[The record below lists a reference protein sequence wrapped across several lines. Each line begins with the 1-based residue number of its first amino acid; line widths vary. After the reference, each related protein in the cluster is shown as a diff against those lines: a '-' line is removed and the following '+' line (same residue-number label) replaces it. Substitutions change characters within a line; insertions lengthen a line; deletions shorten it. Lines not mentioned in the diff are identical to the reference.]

1 LGIYV
6 SNCKK
11 ENVIIIISLTLK
23 VVIFNKIYYL
33 VDCLNV
39 IYLYSTLK
47 PIAMKKVAK
56 LVTVS
61 FTTRMIVDESA
72 SESRIIEL
80 SKNSLTKLI

>member
-1 LGIYV
+1 M
-6 SNCKK
+6 
-11 ENVIIIISLTLK
+11 
-23 VVIFNKIYYL
+23 
-33 VDCLNV
+33 DWLNV

-72 SESRIIEL
+72 SVEIIEL
-80 SKNSLTKLI
+80 SKASINKVNLKLVSILKALRMMKNVHMMQI

>member
-1 LGIYV
+1 
-6 SNCKK
+6 
-11 ENVIIIISLTLK
+11 
-23 VVIFNKIYYL
+23 
-33 VDCLNV
+33 VDGLNV

-72 SESRIIEL
+72 SESKNIEL
-80 SKNSLTKLI
+80 SKAKIH